1 METLNSVENFPLN
14 NYLEDFNL
22 KNFIEEI
29 IKNFESTA
37 DAKNIK
43 IILKYQCDATN
54 IATDMNFLKRVLY
67 NLISNAIKFSPF
79 EKQIVVSVLDHQNN
93 YEISVKDEGPG
104 ISKEDQEKLFN
115 KFNKLKN
122 KPTNNESSS
131 GLGLYIV
138 KKLLKNLHGKIS
150 VESDLGSGTTFNL
163 TIPHKI

>member
-1 METLNSVENFPLN
+1 
-14 NYLEDFNL
+14 
-22 KNFIEEI
+22 
-29 IKNFESTA
+29 
-37 DAKNIK
+37 
-43 IILKYQCDATN
+43 
-54 IATDMNFLKRVLY
+54 MNFLKRVLY